1 MLNIALLLI
10 LVIGLTYTLLW
21 SADFAG
27 NNAST
32 STQPVL
38 SEGSSALLQAV

>member
-1 MLNIALLLI
+1 MLNIVLLLI

-21 SADFAG
+21 STDFAG

-32 STQPVL
+32 LAQPVL
-38 SEGSSALLQAV
+38 SEGSSALLWAV